1 MDTLN
6 KIISLQNMILL
17 KQIAESKYDNPD
29 DIQSFIDKYHKY
41 NYHVLKV
48 SKDDKLLEYSYKR
61 IINIQ
66 NAFDI

>member
-6 KIISLQNMILL
+6 KIISLQNLILL
-17 KQIAESKYDNPD
+17 KKIAENKYDNSD
-29 DIQSFIDKYHKY
+29 DVKNFIDKYHKY

-48 SKDDKLLEYSYKR
+48 SKNNKLLEYSYNR

-66 NAFDI
+66 RCV

>member
-6 KIISLQNMILL
+6 KVISLQNLILL
-17 KQIAESKYDNPD
+17 KKIAENKYDNSD
-29 DIQSFIDKYHKY
+29 DVKNFIDKYHKY

-48 SKDDKLLEYSYKR
+48 SKNDKLLEYSYNR

-66 NAFDI
+66 KCV